1 MKNNKLILHYIIA
14 AAAIV
19 VVFYALYLLYQDPER
34 IRFLILTIIAC
45 AVVALGQ
52 ILIIRQ
58 KKSLNKK

>member
-1 MKNNKLILHYIIA
+1 MIA

-19 VVFYALYLLYQDPER
+19 VVLYALYLLYQDPER

>member
-1 MKNNKLILHYIIA
+1 MKNNKLVLHYIIA

-19 VVFYALYLLYQDPER
+19 VVLYALYLLYQNPER

>member
-1 MKNNKLILHYIIA
+1 MKNNKLTIHYIIA
-14 AAAIV
+14 AAAVLV
-19 VVFYALYLLYQDPER
+19 VLYALYLLYQDPGR

-58 KKSLNKK
+58 KKLLNKK

>member
-1 MKNNKLILHYIIA
+1 MKNNKLIIHYVIA
-14 AAAIV
+14 VAAMAV
-19 VVFYALYLLYQDPER
+19 VLYALFMLYQDPGR

>member
-1 MKNNKLILHYIIA
+1 MKNNKLTLHYIIA

-19 VVFYALYLLYQDPER
+19 VVLYALYLLYQDPER

>member
-1 MKNNKLILHYIIA
+1 MKNNKLTLHYMIA
-14 AAAIV
+14 AAAIAV
-19 VVFYALYLLYQDPER
+19 VLYALYLLYQDPER